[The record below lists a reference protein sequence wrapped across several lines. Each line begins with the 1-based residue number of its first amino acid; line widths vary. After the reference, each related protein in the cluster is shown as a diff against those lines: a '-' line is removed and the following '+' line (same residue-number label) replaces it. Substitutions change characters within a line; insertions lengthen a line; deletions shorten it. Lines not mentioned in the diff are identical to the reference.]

1 VRSPRTKAFWL
12 FIAALAVQ
20 LVLLKHIPAFGK
32 TFDLLLL
39 FIVALAVS
47 QEMLLAL
54 IYAAVAGIIIDSLSI
69 AHAPMHTAYYLAVA
83 AFLSTRRPY
92 IFLNNTFPFVV
103 TLALAALGEVA
114 FNYVWTFFFIMTISP
129 VLLMQISW
137 LGFIFLVAL
146 GWLAGR
152 RLLLMLKDPEV
163 LDFEVRR

>member
-1 VRSPRTKAFWL
+1 VRSPRITAFWL
-12 FIAALAVQ
+12 FLAALAVQ
-20 LVLLKHIPAFGK
+20 LVLLKHLPAFAK

-54 IYAAVAGIIIDSLSI
+54 VYAAVAGIIVDSLSI
-69 AHAPMHTAYYLAVA
+69 AHAPMHTAFYIAAA
-83 AFLSTRRPY
+83 AFLSARRPY

-103 TLALAALGEVA
+103 TVALAALAEIA
-114 FNYVWTFFFIMTISP
+114 LSYLWTFFFIMTISP
-129 VLLMQISW
+129 VLLFHISW

-146 GWLAGR
+146 SWLAGR

-163 LDFEVRR
+163 LDLEVRR